1 MQLTKQDPGYRLQLY
16 GYEVHNL
23 NLTLNK
29 CGMKYYN
36 YLIEK
41 RTLDTASNI
50 PETFIDTHTE
60 WSSEFKKRMSKDFYI
75 DDEDIFHII
84 IALEYSIVVDKYHA
98 QFICEFGDS
107 LCGKLREC
115 GKYM

>member
-1 MQLTKQDPGYRLQLY
+1 MQLTRQDSGYKLKLY

-29 CGMKYYN
+29 CGMKRYN

-50 PETFIDTHTE
+50 PEKFIDMHME
-60 WSSEFKKRMSKDFYI
+60 WSSEFKKRISTD
-75 DDEDIFHII
+75 FHINDYDI
-84 IALEYSIVVDKYHA
+84 YHIVIALEYSIVIDKYHA
-98 QFICEFGDS
+98 QFICEFRDS
-107 LCGKLREC
+107 LCEKLKEC
-115 GKYM
+115 K